1 MMLPTSALLRLTQLG
16 LAERPERQERL
27 VMALTVAW
35 AAHQP
40 LAAPPCQSLLPMA
53 AVEDLRAW
61 TAQP

>member
-40 LAAPPCQSLLPMA
+40 LAARLCRSLLPMA
-53 AVEDLRAW
+53 VVEGLRESMA
-61 TAQP
+61 AP